1 MGMSYRGGDVALHA
15 IECSFGSR
23 LVLMNRD
30 KIGAM
35 FGDSAA
41 LFFFCYHWAAR
52 ATQPPC
58 LGG

>member
-30 KIGAM
+30 KIGAV

-41 LFFFCYHWAAR
+41 LFFFAIIRQHGR
-52 ATQPPC
+52 HNLPV
-58 LGG
+58 